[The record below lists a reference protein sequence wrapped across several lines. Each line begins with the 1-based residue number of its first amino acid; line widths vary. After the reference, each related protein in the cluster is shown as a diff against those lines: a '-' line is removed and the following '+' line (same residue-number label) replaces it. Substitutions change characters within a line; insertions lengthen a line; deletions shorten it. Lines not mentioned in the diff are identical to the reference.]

1 MLSTKQIADLFMSS
15 RTLEE
20 FARACELA
28 GRREQQKLDAAR
40 AKKFEFSPCIG
51 SAIAEEILRAE

>member
-20 FARACELA
+20 FARACEMS
-28 GRREQQKLDAAR
+28 GRREQQKLDAELAR
-40 AKKFEFSPCIG
+40 KYPFSLVIG
-51 SAIAEEILRAE
+51 KNIADAIERAE

>member
-20 FARACELA
+20 FARACELNP
-28 GRREQQKLDAAR
+28 EYESLQQER
-40 AKKFEFSPCIG
+40 IAK
-51 SAIAEEILRAE
+51 ALL